1 MAGSEG
7 ISWNFINLALGWGGD
22 NPSQDAIVAN
32 EGFLVGIPLYI
43 YIYIQKRH
51 EVGTE
56 DAENS
61 ISNPASTKEV
71 DEENT
76 SFESSTSIK

>member
-1 MAGSEG
+1 MVEFQW
-7 ISWNFINLALGWGGD
+7 ISYIIFNLGGGGD

-32 EGFLVGIPLYI
+32 EGLGWDPLI